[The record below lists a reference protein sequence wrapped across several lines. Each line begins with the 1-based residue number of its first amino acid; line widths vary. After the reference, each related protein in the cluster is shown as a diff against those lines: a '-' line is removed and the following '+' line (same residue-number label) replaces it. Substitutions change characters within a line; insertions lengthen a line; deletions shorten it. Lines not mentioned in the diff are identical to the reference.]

1 VDIQIGK
8 IIESKPIRFI
18 FITLFT
24 KIKTINIH
32 PQVTTIGNDTFSRC
46 ASLTKISIPST
57 VTTIGTS
64 AFSFFSKLTTISL
77 PDIFKKQFP
86 NKANGPNFIYYDI
99 STNLENEF
107 AEQISALIPYSQT
120 IDESNNETIDISSK
134 KLTLTVPES
143 SSIELGGDSFGMAS
157 IIGENV
163 SLVVSGKSVI
173 MLEDQLNSVS
183 IKATEPSI
191 IPFISFKKPLT
202 KPIPINLSNIQN
214 VKAKTKVFAFSITSS
229 SDVDYIRIHKPSN
242 ITVSLEKYKSGVYSM
257 AGISI
262 SNPARFLSQSDSSI
276 RSLLENEEQD
286 QFYLYVI
293 SPKSNESKLPLGAN
307 IGIIAGCVLFVA
319 LIVVAIIFVLRNKK
333 SKIEANKDSD
343 DANNATDNP

>member
-1 VDIQIGK
+1 
-8 IIESKPIRFI
+8 
-18 FITLFT
+18 
-24 KIKTINIH
+24 
-32 PQVTTIGNDTFSRC
+32 
-46 ASLTKISIPST
+46 
-57 VTTIGTS
+57 
-64 AFSFFSKLTTISL
+64 
-77 PDIFKKQFP
+77 
-86 NKANGPNFIYYDI
+86 
-99 STNLENEF
+99 
-107 AEQISALIPYSQT
+107 
-120 IDESNNETIDISSK
+120 
-134 KLTLTVPES
+134 
-143 SSIELGGDSFGMAS
+143 
-157 IIGENV
+157 
-163 SLVVSGKSVI
+163 

-262 SNPARFLSQSDSSI
+262 SNPTRFLSQSDSSI

-293 SPKSNESKLPLGAN
+293 SPKSNESKLPLGAI

-333 SKIEANKDSD
+333 SKIEANKSSSTEDSD
-343 DANNATDNP
+343 DANKATDNP